1 MNNSKVVNIVVLLLI
16 GQFLSTTATS
26 SYLPMLADFIQH
38 NDVQFERDCY
48 NVSGYNYFWQGS
60 PGPCCC
66 HHIWKLPD
74 KTNKRKYVYLVLTD
88 KQFGVHHDGDG
99 GGQYESGPDHEM
111 NVLMSGSVTRADMF
125 NKKDVITLAK
135 DIKKVKV
142 GKYDN
147 F

>member
-1 MNNSKVVNIVVLLLI
+1 M
-16 GQFLSTTATS
+16 
-26 SYLPMLADFIQH
+26 PADFIQH

-48 NVSGYNYFWQGS
+48 NVSGYNYSWQVY
-60 PGPCCC
+60 PGPCCY
-66 HHIWKLPD
+66 HHILKLPD
-74 KTNKRKYVYLVLTD
+74 KTNKRKYVCLVLTD
-88 KQFGVHHDGDG
+88 KQFGVHHDVDG